1 MHKGTIVPLITP
13 LDGGVVAEKG
23 VQRLIESVRAEVTG
37 LMPALSSGEGWALSE
52 QQWLDMVGYTLRH
65 ANGLPVLA
73 GIQLPDTRSVIER
86 SLVAEDLGVAAVVV
100 TTPFGADVSQ
110 DAILAHYR
118 ELRAAVQVPIFLY
131 NEQALSGNHIAV
143 ETLLRICELPGIAG
157 IKESS
162 GDAELTSRIAAELSI
177 PVFEGWENLLSE
189 VTGVAGL
196 IGPLANLEP
205 GLCNAML
212 AEPSARRQ
220 SAINE
225 ACVRYGVFK
234 DDWYRWVKQELRSR
248 GVIDSDEVVAP

>member
-1 MHKGTIVPLITP
+1 MYAGTIVPLITP
-13 LDGGVVAEKG
+13 LDGGAVAEKG
-23 VQRLIESVRAEVTG
+23 VQRLIESVRAEVAG
-37 LMPALSSGEGWALSE
+37 LMPTLSSGEGWALSE
-52 QQWLDMVGYTLRH
+52 QQWLDMVSYTLRH
-65 ANGLPVLA
+65 ANGLPVLS
-73 GIQLPDTRSVIER
+73 GIQLPDTKSVIER
-86 SLVAEDLGVAAVVV
+86 SLVAEELGVSAVVV

-143 ETLLRICELPGIAG
+143 ETLLRICDLPGIAG

-162 GDAELTSRIAAELSI
+162 GDAALTSKIAAELSI

-212 AEPSARRQ
+212 AEPSARKQ
-220 SAINE
+220 AAINE
-225 ACVRYGVFK
+225 ACEKFGVFK

-248 GVIDSDEVVAP
+248 GVIDSDEVVAT